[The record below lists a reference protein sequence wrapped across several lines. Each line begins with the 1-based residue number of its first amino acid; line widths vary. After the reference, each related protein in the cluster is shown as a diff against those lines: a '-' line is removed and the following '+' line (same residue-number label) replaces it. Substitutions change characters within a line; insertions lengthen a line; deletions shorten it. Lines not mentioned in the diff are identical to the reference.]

1 MQLKFYGHAC
11 WSITHNKIT
20 LFFDPFITDNPA
32 NKMFKAEDLSANY
45 ILVSHAHSDHIGDA
59 ASIAKRCKATVIS
72 TAEVCYK
79 LAEDGCKTHA
89 MHIGG
94 KYTFEFGYVRVT
106 PAFHGSGIAG
116 GHACGFIVNFYGKT
130 FYFAGDTSLF
140 GDMKLLGELEQIDYA
155 MLPIGSN
162 YTMGPDDAV
171 IAAKLLNAKTILPM
185 HYNTWPVIEQDPEL
199 YKKAVLD
206 NGYAKNVVI
215 LQSGDKL
222 DV

>member
-206 NGYAKNVVI
+206 NGYAKNVII

>member
-1 MQLKFYGHAC
+1 MQLNFYGHAC
-11 WSITHNKIT
+11 WSITHNEIT

-32 NKMFKAEDLSANY
+32 NKTFKAEDLSANY
-45 ILVSHAHSDHIGDA
+45 ILVSHAHSDHIGDT
-59 ASIAKRCKATVIS
+59 ASIAKRCKSTVIS

-94 KYTFEFGYVRVT
+94 KYSFEFGYVRVT

-185 HYNTWPVIEQDPEL
+185 HYNTWPVIDQDPEL
-199 YKKAVLD
+199 YKKEVLD
-206 NGYAKNVVI
+206 KGYAKNVVI

-222 DV
+222 EV

>member
-1 MQLKFYGHAC
+1 
-11 WSITHNKIT
+11 
-20 LFFDPFITDNPA
+20 
-32 NKMFKAEDLSANY
+32 MFKAEDLSANY

-206 NGYAKNVVI
+206 NGYAKNVII